1 MMYSAAFAIV
11 AFFLLPESTLA
22 ARTVDMSNLLNGIS
36 VKLTV
41 VTTVL
46 TTESETTLI
55 FGLYGTCE

>member
-1 MMYSAAFAIV
+1 
-11 AFFLLPESTLA
+11 
-22 ARTVDMSNLLNGIS
+22 MSNLLNGIS